1 MSNTQWVELHTAIAR
16 SLCGRSPARLQS
28 SKTSHHLWSSSWIFK
43 LQVITYTLFLFV
55 GCVWAISILLATDR
69 PDSYDR
75 MNQQLSVANKRKA
88 INEKSISK
96 HSVTIAVLAFS
107 FKITS
112 LHQQET
118 SQDCYCI
125 MKTLRQ
131 LLLCLCPFRKYSFRN
146 EKCLSP
152 NHHPLFSCGLEEAQ
166 TLLTLVNLLTMIW
179 KLITAPH
186 KTFSIVM
193 LLLHTI
199 QHS

>member
-1 MSNTQWVELHTAIAR
+1 MWQVPSTAPVFQDITPSLELQ
-16 SLCGRSPARLQS
+16 LDLQAA
-28 SKTSHHLWSSSWIFK
+28 SHNLHFIF
-43 LQVITYTLFLFV
+43 FFV
-55 GCVWAISILLATDR
+55 GCVWAINILLGTDR

-75 MNQQLSVANKRKA
+75 MNQQLSAANKRKA

-96 HSVTIAVLAFS
+96 HSFTIAVHAFS

-131 LLLCLCPFRKYSFRN
+131 LLLCLCPRGKYSFRN

-166 TLLTLVNLLTMIW
+166 TLLTLVNLLTMI
-179 KLITAPH
+179 
-186 KTFSIVM
+186 
-193 LLLHTI
+193 
-199 QHS
+199 